1 MRIRGA
7 STNFSSDPIDREC
20 SIETSVAKVWLYF
33 EKVLIALQAKE
44 VAEFQTQ
51 MLSVICGRCMNLPTI
66 AALLE

>member
-1 MRIRGA
+1 
-7 STNFSSDPIDREC
+7 
-20 SIETSVAKVWLYF
+20 VAKVWLYF